1 MRRNRQKNK
10 VTDIYFIIN
19 KNLETNWLTSFLSGL
34 LFFINLIVG
43 ISHGFGFIHGFIT
56 LFLGLILLQSIQ
68 GILGLRKLRKKLLI
82 NPQSVNI
89 HDINSAPNIKT
100 TFWFS

>member
-34 LFFINLIVG
+34 LFFINLFVG
-43 ISHGFGFIHGFIT
+43 ISYGFGF
-56 LFLGLILLQSIQ
+56 
-68 GILGLRKLRKKLLI
+68 
-82 NPQSVNI
+82 I

-100 TFWFS
+100 IFWFS